1 LRSCVALLSNFLLV
15 GFRVR
20 CHSLRSLFSA
30 SFFYEY
36 RASIG
41 RWGVGCLRGSIPSSP
56 LYYVIEVLN
65 CVLNLGVSFE
75 WNMESKVRRDEVAE
89 IVPVGFT
96 VA

>member
-1 LRSCVALLSNFLLV
+1 
-15 GFRVR
+15 
-20 CHSLRSLFSA
+20 LFD
-30 SFFYEY
+30 ED

-41 RWGVGCLRGSIPSSP
+41 GWGVGST

-75 WNMESKVRRDEVAE
+75 WNMESKVCRDEVAE

>member
-1 LRSCVALLSNFLLV
+1 
-15 GFRVR
+15 
-20 CHSLRSLFSA
+20 LFD
-30 SFFYEY
+30 ED

-41 RWGVGCLRGSIPSSP
+41 RWWGSIPSSP
-56 LYYVIEVLN
+56 LYYVIEALN

-75 WNMESKVRRDEVAE
+75 WNVESKVRRDEVAE